1 SLLNYL
7 PMTKLKIMKP
17 LTALILLLLILLIRP
32 TSACDAVTNDQNSS
46 AKGNSDEGA
55 LLKYKLS
62 AMASILAAGAIGV
75 TLPLL
80 AKTASEPTG
89 SPHAGGGGGDGGWL
103 LVVVKAF
110 AGGVILATGL
120 VHILPD
126 AFDQLGSDCL
136 SEVPWGKF
144 PFAGFVAM
152 MFALATLSMESLAM
166 GFYQR
171 LHHQKTH
178 NNGGHGYDD
187 DDDEAARGSHTVANG
202 DAENEL
208 IRRRIV
214 SQILETGVVVH
225 STIIGISMGTSN
237 SVKTIKPLI
246 VALSFHQFFE
256 GVGLGGSI
264 LQAEIK
270 LRSRVV
276 MALFFSITAPLGI
289 GIGMAISRNYKEGN
303 PNSLIVEGM
312 FTSASAGIL
321 IYMALVDL
329 LATDFMGPKM
339 LESDFRIQLG
349 AYAALFAGA
358 ASMSVLALFA

>member
-1 SLLNYL
+1 
-7 PMTKLKIMKP
+7 
-17 LTALILLLLILLIRP
+17 
-32 TSACDAVTNDQNSS
+32 
-46 AKGNSDEGA
+46 
-55 LLKYKLS
+55 
-62 AMASILAAGAIGV
+62 MASILAAGAIGV

-80 AKTASEPTG
+80 AKTTKTSLEPTA
-89 SPHAGGGGGDGGWL
+89 SPHAGGGGWL
-103 LVVVKAF
+103 LMVVKAF

-136 SEVPWGKF
+136 SEAPWGKF

-171 LHHQKTH
+171 LHCHQKTH
-178 NNGGHGYDD
+178 NNGGGGGGY

-289 GIGMAISRNYKEGN
+289 GIGMAISSNYKEGN

-329 LATDFMGPKM
+329 LATDFMGPNM